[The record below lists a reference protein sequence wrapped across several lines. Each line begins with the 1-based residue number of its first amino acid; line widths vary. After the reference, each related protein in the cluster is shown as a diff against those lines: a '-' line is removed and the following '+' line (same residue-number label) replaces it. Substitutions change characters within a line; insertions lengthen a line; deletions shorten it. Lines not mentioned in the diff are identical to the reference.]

1 MILEGL
7 GSSLNDGMV
16 NPTGAHFQVLNALDT
31 AMAPSEIIAIVERC
45 PSWRASGLFVRGCK
59 VRKVQPTKEGAFE
72 LEYRFKLTRPSTG
85 DKVRATIVGKIYPD
99 EEGKQEY
106 KKILE
111 SLKGQGPLV
120 ADSALTG
127 FVQYVPELRLLLASP
142 SADAKL
148 PSLRVALD
156 PHAIKPFLADCLN
169 RSMHRKESLSG
180 CEVDILRYRPGKRC
194 VLRYRLG
201 ASRLEAGDVHE
212 RSFIGKAYG
221 NRADGADVFAIMLG
235 LYRNRFGRDSSDGI
249 RIPEPLGYIPELH
262 MVLMEDVPSPSL
274 AKSFSSPH
282 VIDDLQ
288 AAARALGKIHA
299 CPSTVDKKYE
309 VEEEVSSLEQW
320 VARAVQL
327 YPDLAGSF
335 ESCLR
340 GISESAHHIRCPEPV
355 LVHGDFWHKQVL
367 IGRNEVTIVDFDTI
381 GNADP
386 ARDVGNF
393 LAYLKYTGA
402 ELRWTEEETRRYAEV
417 FLAAYRLPTPPALK
431 TGIDFYY
438 RASLLRLACVV
449 SRQPKEWGPRASL
462 LAESLRSR
470 VDSAALPV

>member
-1 MILEGL
+1 
-7 GSSLNDGMV
+7 
-16 NPTGAHFQVLNALDT
+16 
-31 AMAPSEIIAIVERC
+31 EIIAIVERC

-99 EEGKQEY
+99 EEGEQEY

-169 RSMHRKESLSG
+169 RSIHRKESLSG
-180 CEVDILRYRPGKRC
+180 CEVD
-194 VLRYRLG
+194 
-201 ASRLEAGDVHE
+201 
-212 RSFIGKAYG
+212 
-221 NRADGADVFAIMLG
+221 
-235 LYRNRFGRDSSDGI
+235 
-249 RIPEPLGYIPELH
+249 IPELH

-288 AAARALGKIHA
+288 AAARALGKIHT

-367 IGRNEVTIVDFDTI
+367 IGHNEVTIVDFDTI

-386 ARDVGNF
+386 ASDVGNS

-438 RASLLRLACVV
+438 RASLLRLACV
-449 SRQPKEWGPRASL
+449 G
-462 LAESLRSR
+462 
-470 VDSAALPV
+470 

>member
-1 MILEGL
+1 MHTAPNSVLASCTFDAPRRFPWCDPPAGVTLTHDDVHVWRVALEVHEGVVHQLEDRLAADEQLRADRFQFAQDRRRFVVRRGVLRAVLGWYLGTRPERLRFECNRHGKPSLAGQTGVRPIRFNLAHSADLAVIAVTHGREVGVDVERLDARVDSPVILEGL

-99 EEGKQEY
+99 EEGEQEY

-169 RSMHRKESLSG
+169 RSMHWKESLSG

-221 NRADGADVFAIMLG
+221 NGADGADVFAIMLG
-235 LYRNRFGRDSSDGI
+235 LYRNRFGRD
-249 RIPEPLGYIPELH
+249 Y
-262 MVLMEDVPSPSL
+262 
-274 AKSFSSPH
+274 
-282 VIDDLQ
+282 
-288 AAARALGKIHA
+288 
-299 CPSTVDKKYE
+299 
-309 VEEEVSSLEQW
+309 
-320 VARAVQL
+320 
-327 YPDLAGSF
+327 
-335 ESCLR
+335 
-340 GISESAHHIRCPEPV
+340 
-355 LVHGDFWHKQVL
+355 
-367 IGRNEVTIVDFDTI
+367 
-381 GNADP
+381 
-386 ARDVGNF
+386 
-393 LAYLKYTGA
+393 
-402 ELRWTEEETRRYAEV
+402 
-417 FLAAYRLPTPPALK
+417 
-431 TGIDFYY
+431 
-438 RASLLRLACVV
+438 
-449 SRQPKEWGPRASL
+449 
-462 LAESLRSR
+462 
-470 VDSAALPV
+470 